1 MTDITIPPE
10 AVDEAARAMC
20 ETGNG
25 PCKCL
30 PDECGSIYWKAH
42 ALAALRAGIAAW
54 PGMHERTSGHFPNGV
69 TGHGATVERR
79 LILPLPTENTNA
91 EG

>member
-1 MTDITIPPE
+1 MTDITEAKRIAPATIPPE
-10 AVDEAARAMC
+10 TVEEAARAMC

-54 PGMHERTSGHFPNGV
+54 PGMWVHPYTKH
-69 TGHGATVERR
+69 TT
-79 LILPLPTENTNA
+79 LPTENTNA